1 MFDDAAREFLRKPLI
16 ARISTLDTDGY
27 PHTVPVWFMLEGDE
41 IIFIA
46 ERKTKKVKNIHA
58 NSKGAVSIGGEPGE
72 ASYLIKGEMTVEE
85 DPGYAWM
92 KKMTRFYEA
101 PDQAEKDIETWLKF
115 DMIIIRLKPTRVI
128 KVV

>member
-16 ARISTLDTDGY
+16 ARISTFDSDGY

-46 ERKTKKVKNIHA
+46 ERKTKKVKNIRA
-58 NSKGAVSIGGEPGE
+58 NPKGSVSIGGESGE
-72 ASYLIKGEMTVEE
+72 SSYLIKGEMTVEE

-92 KKMTRFYEA
+92 KKMTRYYEA
-101 PDQAEKDIETWLKF
+101 PEQAEKDIETWLKF
-115 DMIIIRLKPTRVI
+115 DMVIIRLKPTRVI